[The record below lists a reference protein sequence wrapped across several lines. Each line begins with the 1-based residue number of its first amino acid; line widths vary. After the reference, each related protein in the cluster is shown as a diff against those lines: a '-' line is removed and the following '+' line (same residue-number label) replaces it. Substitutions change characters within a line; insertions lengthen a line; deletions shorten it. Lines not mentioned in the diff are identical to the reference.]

1 MVTALRT
8 EASVAYVPNLF
19 GEESLL
25 IVGGGKYKYDD
36 DTVEEASD
44 KIVSFKI
51 KRTTNANKP
60 LEFENK
66 AEKSWLGN
74 LPPYV
79 EVLEDKVVFAQAGYY
94 YVRYF

>member
-1 MVTALRT
+1 MVTALKT
-8 EASVAYVPNLF
+8 EGSVTYVPNLF

-36 DTVEEASD
+36 NTVEELSD

-79 EVLEDKVVFAQAGYY
+79 EVLEDKVVIAQAGYY
-94 YVRYF
+94 YVRYL